1 MGDKLR
7 GCGVGSL
14 VVKEEKPVYT
24 ETIMKHKLG
33 RRHLVV
39 RERKRE
45 PKKEY
50 LILITISGSRPL

>member
-1 MGDKLR
+1 M
-7 GCGVGSL
+7 GSL
-14 VVKEEKPVYT
+14 VVKEEKPGYT
-24 ETIMKHKLG
+24 ERIMKHKLG

-50 LILITISGSRPL
+50 LILITISGSTPL